1 GGVVKLAD
9 FGIAKAR
16 STRRAQRDDEILGKA
31 PYLSP
36 EQARGLQIDARS
48 DIYTLGLVL
57 FELLTGEQVFPVETI
72 EDAIAAHEKGELPS
86 PRDWN
91 PAISP
96 EIERIMR
103 VMLERDP
110 TRRYQRAR
118 DIVREL
124 ELLLYQN

>member
-1 GGVVKLAD
+1 MVTKRFSNG
-9 FGIAKAR
+9 
-16 STRRAQRDDEILGKA
+16 
-31 PYLSP
+31 
-36 EQARGLQIDARS
+36 
-48 DIYTLGLVL
+48 
-57 FELLTGEQVFPVETI
+57 QVFAVRQPQVEVFRPKTERDVGPGTI
-72 EDAIAAHEKGELPS
+72 DDAIAMHDKGELPS

-124 ELLLYQN
+124 ELLLYQNGYGPTNERLAEYLDAVFPEVDKHRLLPEEMIMPR